1 MSRVVIV
8 ARTRMQHGHLCI
20 GAHDLNNGFHGLRL
34 LDKFGDHWP
43 AEAPFQVGGLWRIRY
58 RPKVS
63 ARPPHVEDVFVL
75 EQEQLGTVPDLKALV
90 LARVRP
96 WEGGPDALYGGTLRA
111 TSHGGGHIPV
121 NGRVPRCS
129 TGYWL
134 PDHDLERAWL
144 NGRARFHWTGD
155 GTITRFAWV
164 GTQEPPERIGAGSL
178 VRVSLSRAFKAE
190 GVPEGY
196 YLQLSGV
203 L

>member
-8 ARTRMQHGHLCI
+8 ARTRMQHDRLCI
-20 GAHDLNNGFHGLRL
+20 GGHDLDDRFRGVRL

-43 AEAPFQVGGLWRIRY
+43 LDAPFTVGSLWRIRY

-63 ARPPHVEDVFVL
+63 ARRPHVEDVFVL
-75 EQEQLGTVPDLKALV
+75 AQEPLSMVPDLKALI
-90 LARVRP
+90 LSRVYP

-111 TSHGGGHIPV
+111 TAHGGGHVPV
-121 NGRVPRCS
+121 NGLLPSCS

-134 PDHDLERAWL
+134 PDHDLTRLIL
-144 NGRARFHWTGD
+144 NGRARFLWTGE
-155 GTITRFAWV
+155 GPITRFAWV
-164 GTQEPPERIGAGSL
+164 GTQEPPEHITAGSL

-190 GVPEGY
+190 NVPEGY